1 MAVDA
6 AQLAELKPTLIRST
20 WLAATDMSLNPLA
33 HTALNLSAVASNAV
47 TYQGSIFPQNPDVAV
62 TPGTPLTATGPA
74 LTNKQLTKATNRAVY
89 NKWVNTQLGNVTMS
103 DRVLPGYTQ
112 SGAAAIY
119 KRIDTALAGLYA
131 SAGISRDAGLNNIA
145 ESDIVYLKT
154 QFDAANAP
162 QARRVL
168 TVSEVQLGELCK
180 IPRFTEADKIGNGQA
195 IIDGAIGKVHGFNVF
210 MDVNIVESGS
220 QSQNLAFV
228 AAPGAPMRGAMQ
240 EGMGET
246 GLAPEGSPEDMGSCS
261 ICFAV
266 APIPAPPVVLSV
278 TMPFGNLVISHTVT
292 DDANEL
298 RLNTL
303 YGVLAHRT
311 EWLAVLKTN
320 P

>member
-6 AQLAELKPTLIRST
+6 SQLAELKPTIIRAT

-33 HTALNLSAVASNAV
+33 HLALNLSREADMAL
-47 TYQGSIFPQNPDVAV
+47 TYQAAVFPQNPDVAV
-62 TPGTPLTATGPA
+62 TPGTGLTATGPV

-89 NKWVNTQLGNVTMS
+89 NKWVNTQLGNVTMR
-103 DRVLPGYTQ
+103 DRVLPGYLA

-131 SAGISRDAGLNNIA
+131 SAGSTRDAGLNDIA
-145 ESDIVYLKT
+145 EADIVWAKQTL
-154 QFDAANAP
+154 DAANAP
-162 QARRVL
+162 TGRRCLV
-168 TVSEVQLGELCK
+168 VSEVQMGALAR

-195 IIDGAIGKVHGFNVF
+195 ILEGAVGRIHGFNVF
-210 MDVNIVESGS
+210 MDVNIVEATS

-228 AAPGAPMRGAMQ
+228 AAPGAPSANSEQ
-240 EGMGET
+240 NGMGEI
-246 GLAPEGSPEDMGSCS
+246 GLAPDGTGDQMGECS
-261 ICFAV
+261 MSFAV
-266 APIPAPPVVLSV
+266 ARIPAPPVMLS
-278 TMPFGNLVISHTVT
+278 MELPFGNMVIGHTIN

-311 EWLAVLKTN
+311 EWLLNIKTN